1 MNKDI
6 MEGKWE
12 QAKGHIQRKW
22 GDLTNDELDQV
33 QGNSQ
38 ILAGKLQEKYG
49 YSKEKAEEEIDAF
62 YRDNPELY
70 R

>member
-12 QAKGHIQRKW
+12 QAKGHVQKKW
-22 GDLTNDELDQV
+22 GELTNDELDEIKGSSKV
-33 QGNSQ
+33 
-38 ILAGKLQEKYG
+38 LAGKLQERYG

-62 YRDNPELY
+62 YQNNPDFY
-70 R
+70 K